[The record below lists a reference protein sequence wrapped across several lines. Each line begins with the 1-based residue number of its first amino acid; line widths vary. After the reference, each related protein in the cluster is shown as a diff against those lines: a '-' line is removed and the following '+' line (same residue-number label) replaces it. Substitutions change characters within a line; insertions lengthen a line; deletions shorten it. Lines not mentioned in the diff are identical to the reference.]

1 MARSAP
7 RFKRYIESITIT
19 NAGNNYSSIAGEA
32 ELFISAPSGSPE
44 SDQIQAVATLDIQNG
59 SIAGVIITNEGDGY
73 GTTPEVI
80 IRSGI
85 GLGTSSLTNT
95 TVADTRRD
103 AGTYTGIPIVSSKSG
118 TGALATV
125 VVDSNGAV
133 TSVTVTTTGSKY
145 CEGEIVTITDIS
157 IGGVNNATDMT
168 FTIAQLT
175 GGGNGAILTPVIN
188 TLAKQPAY
196 FHDNMSYLID
206 SQIPDYIHTDYPNFA
221 RFIKDYFRYMDLGP
235 TELGAL
241 NLVDGQKKHAPNH
254 LLQELIDKLNL
265 DHSIEATDDFLQPLL
280 EQYAIDFPATAE
292 VDSRL
297 LIKHVRDFFE
307 SKGSRKGV
315 EQFFKML
322 FNEDVEVFLPSE
334 FILRPSD
341 GIFQKE
347 LTIKAY
353 ANTEISPQ
361 PDPLSLRGKRVDVHY
376 YESTASITAR
386 KVINTSVT
394 RVKEIAYT
402 APTAYEMTLDLPGG
416 TIIPGQGV
424 EGELTA
430 VIGGRIA
437 TVGTIGA
444 ADALRTAGTYD
455 IDTGFST
462 NGNGSG
468 AQFTVVVNSSGAA
481 SITVDTVGDNYAPD
495 ETITIPDSLLG
506 GGGAAALTFKVA
518 TITNG
523 KIFSVT
529 ITNAGAG
536 YSANPAVII
545 QPNSA
550 DTITTTAVIDTRLT
564 NGSLSNTVFVNNVQ
578 GVGYNHVPTLI
589 LNTDAV
595 RSWIGLE
602 GLGDVIENKTA
613 FLTRVLNSVTL
624 KTNSGTTNGGFVIGE
639 TFKVSETGDIL
650 GVYAIDYFA
659 EDYTIT
665 GIDNNALV
673 RIKTLDANKY
683 PSVLEVIST
692 GTGFQRSTFDFV
704 LRSETNETATI
715 TCNTGFSH
723 TFPGAFKN
731 SRGFLSDAN
740 KIQDNAVYQNFAYQ
754 VRTSRPKTQ
763 WGELLDRIAHPAGMI
778 AWTDLQILQTVNM
791 GENFNALPDVI
802 VFRLFAEIENPLVQ
816 DVPVLFFHKPAIT
829 DSVDWA
835 DQRTG
840 ASTDTILLF
849 PHLGK
854 VESPDVDDQI
864 NKFDV
869 TMAKTESVDWSEAVA
884 KDVHLPAVADSVD
897 WSELVDLLLVILR
910 EPEDSVDWAETV
922 IRTVE
927 LNKTES
933 IDWSEVVSKQPNL
946 AKTES
951 VDWSQAV
958 AKESDTVRT
967 DAYEFDDANVLLF
980 TGVQTEEI
988 AWGESGQIIAQNYA
1002 GDYFA
1007 EDYVGEVRSIS

>member
-7 RFKRYIESITIT
+7 RFKRFIESIAIT
-19 NAGNNYSSIAGEA
+19 NAGNNYSSIAGET

-59 SIAGVIITNEGDGY
+59 SIAGVTITNEGDGY

-85 GLGTSSLTNT
+85 GLGTSSLTST

-175 GGGNGAILTPVIN
+175 GGGNGAILTPVLN

-206 SQIPDYIHTDYPNFA
+206 SQVPEFIHTEYPNFA

-241 NLVDGQKKHAPNH
+241 NLVDGQTKHAPNH

-265 DHSIEATDDFLQPLL
+265 DHNIEATDDFLQPLL
-280 EQYAIDFPATAE
+280 EQYAIDFPASAE

-545 QPNSA
+545 QPNAA

-602 GLGDVIENKTA
+602 GLGDVIDNKTA
-613 FLTRVLNSVTL
+613 FLTRVLNSVAL

-659 EDYTIT
+659 QDYTIT

-869 TMAKTESVDWSEAVA
+869 TMAKTESIDWSEAVA
-884 KDVHLPAVADSVD
+884 KDVHLPAITDSVD

-910 EPEDSVDWAETV
+910 EPVDSVDWSETV
-922 IRTVE
+922 TRVVE

-946 AKTES
+946 VKTES

-967 DAYEFDDANVLLF
+967 DAYEFDDASVLLF
-980 TGVQTEEI
+980 TGAQTEEI